1 MPSQNKSKLS
11 TVLMAPA
18 QTLEDGTLLVLAESS
33 STFPKINAQGD
44 SWVIKKTNWD
54 SEISRKWGNHFDPS
68 MFQNAKTFTT
78 NRPYNYPDITWTK
91 NIKEIKSTPHK
102 YPNEYLKAVD
112 AAFEKY
118 GKCKYN
124 LNKDDFSSIKA
135 NEYLP
140 SQNKWK
146 SSEFNLG
153 I

>member
-1 MPSQNKSKLS
+1 MPSQNKFKLS

-18 QTLEDGTLLVLAESS
+18 QTLPDGTLLVLAESS
-33 STFPKINAQGD
+33 STFPQIKTKSE
-44 SWVIKKTNWD
+44 SWVVKKSNWD
-54 SEISRKWGNHFDPS
+54 DEINKKWGNRFDPS
-68 MFQNAKTFTT
+68 MFKNAKTFTT
-78 NRPYNYPDITWTK
+78 NRPYNYPDITWSK

-102 YPNEYLKAVD
+102 YNNEYLKAVD
-112 AAFEKY
+112 SAFEEY

-124 LNKDDFSSIKA
+124 LNKDDFSSVKA
-135 NEYLP
+135 NQYLP